1 MQTEQINNYIIS
13 NYQNKSNTEMG
24 LELGLS
30 KYEVSSKATWL
41 QRRGV
46 INLDF
51 AKNSYVRVYREKLA
65 KANKKAN
72 ETANVSADK
81 KAYNKAYYEQ
91 QKNKKNNLP
100 KQIETTEVVETYV
113 AEVIKNNDYYVCTE
127 LKDKALALIKK
138 EQIPLVD
145 NYNNEQ
151 GENKKEER
159 NVIAEYVANSGVVGL
174 IPSLPFITWEIE
186 RKING
191 MVAGNHFIG
200 VNRVINTY
208 EKSKN
213 YVKQNALK
221 NCTPYNGNMA
231 DLIYNR
237 DANTFAH
244 YILDYCCQLP
254 TAMKQ
259 VEYIVNNDL
268 VVVNGLL
275 LMTFGLPIRNSKYG
289 DRIKEFSNYNNNNE
303 KENRGLSDKALENY
317 FVNLV
322 GKNYKILEFYYY
334 YDSYPMVL
342 VVIKRIK

>member
-1 MQTEQINNYIIS
+1 M
-13 NYQNKSNTEMG
+13 
-24 LELGLS
+24 
-30 KYEVSSKATWL
+30 
-41 QRRGV
+41 
-46 INLDF
+46 
-51 AKNSYVRVYREKLA
+51 
-65 KANKKAN
+65 
-72 ETANVSADK
+72 
-81 KAYNKAYYEQ
+81 
-91 QKNKKNNLP
+91 
-100 KQIETTEVVETYV
+100 
-113 AEVIKNNDYYVCTE
+113 
-127 LKDKALALIKK
+127 ALIKK

-186 RKING
+186 RKIND
-191 MVAGNHFIG
+191 MVEGNHFIG

-213 YVKQNALK
+213 YVKQNGLK
-221 NCTPYNGNMA
+221 NCTPYNGYMA
-231 DLIYNR
+231 DLIYDK
-237 DANTFAH
+237 DADTFAH

-259 VEYIVNNDL
+259 VEYIVHNDL

-275 LMTFGLPIRNSKYG
+275 LMTFGLPIRSGKYA
-289 DRIKEFSNYNNNNE
+289 DRVKEFSNYNNNNE

-334 YDSYPMVL
+334 HDTYPMVL

>member
-1 MQTEQINNYIIS
+1 MQNEQMTLERELKKE
-13 NYQNKSNTEMG
+13 YQREYYQQRKQKK
-24 LELGLS
+24 LELEKTNTLGS
-30 KYEVSSKATWL
+30 IVEIVKNFNANVKANKTADTKAYQKTYRENKKL
-41 QRRGV
+41 QQEKQ
-46 INLDF
+46 IKDF
-51 AKNSYVRVYREKLA
+51 AKYVVPE
-65 KANKKAN
+65 
-72 ETANVSADK
+72 EDF
-81 KAYNKAYYEQ
+81 
-91 QKNKKNNLP
+91 
-100 KQIETTEVVETYV
+100 YV
-113 AEVIKNNDYYVCTE
+113 PTE
-127 LKDKALALIKK
+127 LEVKALALIKK

-159 NVIAEYVANSGVVGL
+159 NVIAEYVVNSGVVGL

-213 YVKQNALK
+213 YVKQNGLK

-231 DLIYNR
+231 DLIYDK

-275 LMTFGLPIRNSKYG
+275 LMTFGLPIRSGKYA
-289 DRIKEFSNYNNNNE
+289 DKVKEFSNYNNNNE